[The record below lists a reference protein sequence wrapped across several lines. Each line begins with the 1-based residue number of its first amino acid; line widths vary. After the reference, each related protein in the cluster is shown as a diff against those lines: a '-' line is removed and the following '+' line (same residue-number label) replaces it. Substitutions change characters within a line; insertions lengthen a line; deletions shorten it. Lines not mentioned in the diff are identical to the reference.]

1 MIKRRVL
8 LSWLGQ
14 HDLDAESKG
23 TQGPIASILL
33 DSDAPFDEV
42 RLLVNNWLEQVPRY
56 ETWLYGQL
64 ARRNRQASI

>member
-42 RLLVNNWLEQVPRY
+42 RLLVNN
-56 ETWLYGQL
+56 
-64 ARRNRQASI
+64 